1 MSSSGTTPPAL
12 RIASLSFEYPQAEG
26 EPPFRLD
33 LPALTVAA
41 GEHVLLTA
49 PSGSGKST
57 LLSLIAGLMEPTSGT
72 VEIAGQ
78 NMHALHGAK
87 RDQFRGKHLGMI
99 FQTFHL
105 LVGFSAMENVLAALM
120 FSDIPAA
127 QHRERARG
135 LLTGLGITRLDQN
148 VEKLSVGQQ
157 QRVAVARA
165 VACKPALVL
174 ADEPTASLDPVNAEG
189 AVRMIRDACTQAGA
203 GLLLVSH
210 DPVMTPLF
218 ERSEVLPHAP
228 VRATESER

>member
-1 MSSSGTTPPAL
+1 MTSPGTKPPAL

-26 EPPFRLD
+26 EPPFRLE
-33 LPALTVAA
+33 LPSLEVRA

-57 LLSLIAGLMEPTSGT
+57 LLSLIAGLMEPASGT

-78 NMHALHGAK
+78 NVQALRGAK

-105 LVGFSAMENVLAALM
+105 LIGFSAMENVLAALM
-120 FSDIPAA
+120 FSDIPRA
-127 QHRERARG
+127 QHVERARG
-135 LLTGLGITRLDQN
+135 LLAGLGLTRLDQH

-165 VACKPALVL
+165 VACRPALVL
-174 ADEPTASLDPVNAEG
+174 ADEPTASLDPLNAEG
-189 AVRMIRDACTQAGA
+189 AVWMIREACTAAGA

-210 DPVMTPLF
+210 DPAMVPMF
-218 ERSEVLPHAP
+218 ERRELLPHAP
-228 VRATESER
+228 VRATEGAR